1 MIEQTY
7 IPLEVHLAGPD
18 GNAFCILGNAQR
30 LLKQAGYNKQEI
42 DEVIKEAMSSDYDHL
57 LETIGK
63 VLDLTTI

>member
-1 MIEQTY
+1 MIEQTN
-7 IPLEVHLAGPD
+7 IPLTVHLAGPD
-18 GNAFCILGNAQR
+18 GNAFCILGNVQR

-42 DEVIKEAMSSDYDHL
+42 DEVIKEAMSSDYNHL